1 MPRGAELEALKLI
14 NAGISALAEY
24 VALHVLTCLVPA
36 FLIAGA
42 IMAMVNKEVLL
53 SYLGA
58 SASKLKSFPVAIF
71 SSFLLAVCSCTVIP
85 IASGIYHK
93 TRATSTAMIILWTAP
108 AANILALVY
117 TVELGIMATPA
128 VIVDGKIVVQGR
140 IPSESEIVKALKK

>member
-1 MPRGAELEALKLI
+1 MLQGAELEALKLI

-24 VALHVLTCLVPA
+24 VALHVLTCLIPA
-36 FLIAGA
+36 FLIAEA

-53 SYLGA
+53 SYLGT

-93 TRATSTAMIILWTAP
+93 SNLHRDDNSLDGTS
-108 AANILALVY
+108 
-117 TVELGIMATPA
+117 
-128 VIVDGKIVVQGR
+128 GKYPCSCIYGSNSR
-140 IPSESEIVKALKK
+140 S